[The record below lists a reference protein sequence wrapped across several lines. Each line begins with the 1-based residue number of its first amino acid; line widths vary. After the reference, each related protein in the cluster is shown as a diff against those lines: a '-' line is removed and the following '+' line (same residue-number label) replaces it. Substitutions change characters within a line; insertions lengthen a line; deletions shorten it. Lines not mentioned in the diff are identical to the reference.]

1 MLIRSTSEIEPIL
14 AQQRPWRR
22 VLETL
27 RRLAESP
34 ERISDGAARSVGDAA
49 TYRLLTAADVDSA
62 DLVRHRRYHDAFAVL
77 DGVATLEVAP
87 ADWLTVVRSYRDT
100 DDTELLSGAGT
111 VVQIGA
117 GQMGVLAIDE
127 AVRVV
132 ELEGRCVLWRVTV
145 EGSHIPST

>member
-1 MLIRSTSEIEPIL
+1 MLIRSASEMELIL
-14 AQQRPWRR
+14 GQQRLWRR

-27 RRLAESP
+27 RRVAESP
-34 ERISDGAARSVGDAA
+34 ERIADGAARSVGDAA
-49 TYRLLTAADVDSA
+49 TYRLLTPADVGSA
-62 DLVRHRRYHDAFAVL
+62 DLVRHRRYHDTFAVL
-77 DGVATLEVAP
+77 DGTLTLEVAP
-87 ADWLTVVRSYRDT
+87 ADQLTVVSPYRDT

-145 EGSHIPST
+145 EGSRIPST